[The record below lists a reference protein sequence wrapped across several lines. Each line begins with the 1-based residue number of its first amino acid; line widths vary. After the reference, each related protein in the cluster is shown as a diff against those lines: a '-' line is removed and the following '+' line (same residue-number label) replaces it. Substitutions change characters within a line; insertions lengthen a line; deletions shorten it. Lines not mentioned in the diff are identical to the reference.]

1 MIEIMTNVYI
11 AFSWF
16 CLIVFGT
23 YVLCWLDER
32 NYWMPPIYVG
42 WGAILFILTLI
53 VNFISQEKT

>member
-23 YVLCWLDER
+23 YVLCWLDEH

-53 VNFISQEKT
+53 VNFIS